1 MPYMTS
7 AGGKTWESEVAM
19 IGQLVKL
26 VLALGVLAG
35 IGLSVYA
42 YVGDLAPDP
51 RDETLTVILDAG

>member
-1 MPYMTS
+1 MI
-7 AGGKTWESEVAM
+7 AGF
-19 IGQLVKL
+19 LKL
-26 VLALGVLAG
+26 LLGLAALGA

>member
-7 AGGKTWESEVAM
+7 AEGKTGESEVRV
-19 IGQLVKL
+19 IGQLIKL
-26 VLALGVLAG
+26 VLGLAVLAV

-51 RDETLTVILDAG
+51 RDESLTVILDAG

>member
-1 MPYMTS
+1 MTS
-7 AGGKTWESEVAM
+7 AEGKTGESEVSM
-19 IGQLVKL
+19 IGQLIKL
-26 VLALGVLAG
+26 VLGLAVLAV